1 MKRHLFKLVLFLVLG
16 AIVNV
21 AVAWG
26 CAYWIN
32 LTSIIPRGTS
42 PKRYSM
48 STWQVFD
55 HFDRMGASR
64 MAWRLP
70 PFIVTGVGTLNID
83 SYIQT
88 LPQEDVPHMQLGEV
102 LDRRGFPMLSMECEF
117 INTTDKPWNPI
128 YQVEYGIMLETTPGS
143 DERGLRAI
151 PLRIV
156 WLGFVFNTIIYAV
169 FLWLLTLAPFTARR
183 MIRRKRGRCIK
194 CGYDL
199 RNVEHEKCPEC
210 GIAVSPASAA
220 SG

>member
-1 MKRHLFKLVLFLVLG
+1 MKHRLFKLVLFLILG
-16 AIVNV
+16 AMVNV

-26 CAYWIN
+26 CAYWIG
-32 LTSIIPRGTS
+32 LTSVIARETS

-48 STWQVFD
+48 STWQVFG
-55 HFDRMGASR
+55 HFDRIGASR
-64 MAWRLP
+64 MGWRLP
-70 PFIVTGVGTLNID
+70 PFIVIDDVRTLNID

-151 PLRIV
+151 PLRII
-156 WLGFVFNTIIYAV
+156 WLGFVLNTIIYAV
-169 FLWLLTLAPFTARR
+169 LLWLLTLGPFTARR
-183 MIRRKRGRCIK
+183 MIRSKRGRCIK

-199 RNVEHEKCPEC
+199 RGDFELGCPEC
-210 GIAVSPASAA
+210 GLGRQLAQHV
-220 SG
+220 